1 MVTVTAPGADLLPF
15 DCSGDHDGPCSGR
28 KGCKVEQA
36 AADRWNESA
45 PPRWALLWLRVRNVL
60 RVEGV
65 VILAKVWEP
74 QARGVAHLHLVVTLE
89 VHRVLVR
96 ALKELAADYGFGF
109 VDDGRGVRAGS
120 PAIAAGAYVASYIG
134 DGGKV
139 EAVCEAIRE
148 GVIPSRSFFV
158 APAISGGIT
167 MRFLRLKRRAWA
179 VLHLGAPVPMWCSA
193 IEWGLATEAV
203 GWSAFA
209 GADPPI
215 LEVAGS

>member
-1 MVTVTAPGADLLPF
+1 MVTVTAPGADRLPWG
-15 DCSGDHDGPCSGR
+15 CSVDHGPCSGW
-28 KGCKVEQA
+28 KGCQVEQA

-45 PPRWALLWLRVRNVL
+45 PARWALLWQRVRNVL
-60 RVEGV
+60 RGEGL

-74 QARGVAHLHLVVTLE
+74 QSRGVGHLHLVVPVE
-89 VHRVLVR
+89 VHRAVVR
-96 ALKELAADYGFGF
+96 VLKESAADYGFGF

-134 DGGKV
+134 DGGKI
-139 EAVCEAIRE
+139 EGVCEAIRE
-148 GVIPSRSFFV
+148 GVIPSRSFYV

-167 MRFLRLKRRAWA
+167 MRHLRLRRRAWA
-179 VLHLGAPVPMWCSA
+179 VLHLGASVPMWCSA
-193 IEWGLATEAV
+193 IDWGRATEAV

-215 LEVAGS
+215 MEAAGS